1 MCYSDKVIIT
11 NKITNHS
18 KGSDPKKMKLRII
31 TPNELL
37 FEGDVESVTL
47 PGTVGSFTV
56 LNNHAPIISSL
67 ETGKISYKDANG
79 KTDITVKSGFA
90 EVQNNVLSVCVE
102 L

>member
-1 MCYSDKVIIT
+1 ML
-11 NKITNHS
+11 
-18 KGSDPKKMKLRII
+18 KLRII
-31 TPNELL
+31 APDRMV

-67 ETGKISYKDANG
+67 ESGKIVYKDANG
-79 KTDITVKSGFA
+79 QTDITVKSGFA
-90 EVQNNVLSVCVE
+90 EVRNNVLSICVE

>member
-1 MCYSDKVIIT
+1 ML
-11 NKITNHS
+11 
-18 KGSDPKKMKLRII
+18 KLRII
-31 TPNELL
+31 APDRLV

-67 ETGKISYKDANG
+67 ESGKIAYKGANG
-79 KTDITVKSGFA
+79 RTEIAVRSGLA
-90 EVQNNVLSVCVE
+90 EVRDNILSVCVE

>member
-1 MCYSDKVIIT
+1 ML
-11 NKITNHS
+11 
-18 KGSDPKKMKLRII
+18 KLRII
-31 TPNELL
+31 APDRMV

-67 ETGKISYKDANG
+67 ESGKIVYKDANG
-79 KTDITVKSGFA
+79 QTNITVRSGFA
-90 EVQNNVLSVCVE
+90 EVRNNVLSICVE

>member
-1 MCYSDKVIIT
+1 M
-11 NKITNHS
+11 
-18 KGSDPKKMKLRII
+18 
-31 TPNELL
+31 

-79 KTDITVKSGFA
+79 KADITVKSGFA

-102 L
+102 F